1 MEILSL
7 EELSKIRK
15 NNKATSEE
23 WEIIKRYLNT
33 GACYSKEDAITIINN
48 IKNICH
54 IITIHTIIINII

>member
-15 NNKATSEE
+15 NNKATYEE

-33 GACYSKEDAITIINN
+33 GTCYSKEDAITIINN
-48 IKNICH
+48 IKN
-54 IITIHTIIINII
+54 N